1 MTLAF
6 LPRARRAALLAA
18 VAAVAVPVAGCGSGD
33 SSSGGDPGADPAASL
48 PASAPLYAEAQ
59 LQPQGDQRDAALA
72 VGRKL
77 LRTQD
82 PAGKLVAIF
91 DKAGAKHDVS
101 YAQDIKP
108 WLGNR
113 VGVALTAFR
122 AGSGAKGSSAKPDFA
137 VAIAS
142 KDDDKAKAF
151 VSDQQKHDKASE
163 RAYNSVTY
171 GVDADGTASTVLGH
185 TVIVGTESGLKAAID
200 ASKGDSLAKAA
211 GFREARDE
219 VGTDGL
225 AYVYVDP
232 KRLLDAVFSGRSTAG
247 GPAAAGQAQALSGLL
262 GGSGLR
268 SIAAS
273 LTAAPNALRVDAA
286 AIGAKPM
293 GTGAGD
299 GPAAA
304 AAVPADA
311 WLSAG
316 IGDLG
321 GTLRKALDQQ
331 AGGGGIAGLS
341 VQQLEQQ
348 LKTRLGIDLQKDFLS
363 WMGDG
368 ALFVRGTSHRT
379 VGGALV
385 VDSKDPSAS
394 QAAIGKLEKL
404 LTTFGQSYRPLH
416 GVAGARG
423 ITLAGPGR
431 TRVQIAAKGDK
442 FVIAL
447 GPGALAAA
455 LRGGGGDTL
464 GDTGA
469 FKSAAGLLEGAKPSF
484 FLDTPSAV
492 KLLQSFAGDKPDF
505 QKAKPTLDVFG
516 PAAAGLTRQGDVP
529 HLKAAVGIR

>member
-6 LPRARRAALLAA
+6 LPRARRVAMLAA
-18 VAAVAVPVAGCGSGD
+18 VAVAVPVAGCGGGD
-33 SSSGGDPGADPAASL
+33 ASAGGDPGADPAASL

-77 LRTQD
+77 LHTQD
-82 PAGKLVAIF
+82 PAGKVVGML
-91 DKAGAKHDVS
+91 DKAGSKRGVS
-101 YAQDIKP
+101 FEQDIKP

-113 VGVALTAFR
+113 VGVALTAMA
-122 AGSGAKGSSAKPDFA
+122 AGSSKPDFA
-137 VAIAS
+137 VALAS

-151 VSDQQKHDKASE
+151 VADQQKQDNASE

-171 GVDADGTASTVLGH
+171 GVDKEGTASAVLANTV
-185 TVIVGTESGLKAAID
+185 VVGTESGVKAAID

-232 KRLLDAVFSGRSTAG
+232 KRLLDAVFSGLSRAG
-247 GPAAAGQAQALSGLL
+247 GGAAAAGQAQALSGVL

-286 AIGAKPM
+286 AIGAKSV
-293 GTGAGD
+293 GSGSGD

-321 GTLRKALDQQ
+321 ATLRKALDQQ
-331 AGGGGIAGLS
+331 AAGGGIAGLS
-341 VQQLEQQ
+341 LQQLEQQ
-348 LKTRLGIDLQKDFLS
+348 LKTRLGIDLQQDFLS
-363 WMGDG
+363 WMGDA

-385 VDSKDPSAS
+385 VSSKDPSAS
-394 QAAIGKLEKL
+394 RAAIGKLEKL
-404 LTTFGQSYRPLH
+404 LSTFGQSYRPLH
-416 GVAGARG
+416 GVADARG
-423 ITLAGPGR
+423 ITLAGPGG

-447 GPGALAAA
+447 GRGALAAT
-455 LRGGGGDTL
+455 LRGGGGTL
-464 GDTGA
+464 GETGA

-484 FLDTPSAV
+484 FLDTPAAV
-492 KLLQSFAGDKPDF
+492 KLLESFAGGKPDF
-505 QKAKPTLDVFG
+505 QKAKPTLDAFG
-516 PAAAGLTRQGDVP
+516 PAAAGLVRQGEVT
-529 HLKAAVGIR
+529 HLKAAVAIR

>member
-6 LPRARRAALLAA
+6 LPRARGTALLAA
-18 VAAVAVPVAGCGSGD
+18 VAVAVAVPVAGCGSGD
-33 SSSGGDPGADPAASL
+33 SAAGGDPGADPAGSL

-59 LQPQGDQRDAALA
+59 LQPQGDQREAALA

-82 PAGKLVAIF
+82 PAGKLVAML
-91 DKAGAKHDVS
+91 DKAGSKHGVS
-101 YAQDIKP
+101 FEQDIKP

-113 VGVALTAFR
+113 VGVALTALA
-122 AGSGAKGSSAKPDFA
+122 AGSSKPDFA
-137 VAIAS
+137 VAVAS

-151 VSDQQKHDKASE
+151 VGDQQKQDKATE
-163 RAYNSVTY
+163 HTYNGVTY
-171 GVDADGTASTVLGH
+171 GVDKDGTASAVVGH
-185 TVIVGTESGLKAAID
+185 TVVVGTENGLKAAVD

-211 GFREARDE
+211 AFREARNE
-219 VGTDGL
+219 VGTEGL
-225 AYVYVDP
+225 AYAYVDP
-232 KRLLDAVFSGRSTAG
+232 KRLLDSVFSGLANSG
-247 GPAAAGQAQALSGLL
+247 NPAAAGQAQALSGVL

-273 LTAAPNALRVDAA
+273 LSAAPNALRLDAA
-286 AIGAKPM
+286 AIGAKPV
-293 GTGAGD
+293 GSGSGD

-331 AGGGGIAGLS
+331 AGGGIAGLS

-348 LKTRLGIDLQKDFLS
+348 LKTRLGIDLQQDFLS
-363 WMGDG
+363 WMGDA
-368 ALFVRGTSHRT
+368 ALFVRGTSHLT

-385 VDSKDPSAS
+385 VQSKDPSAS
-394 QAAIGKLEKL
+394 RAAIGKLEKL

-431 TRVQIAAKGDK
+431 SRVQIAAKGDK
-442 FVIAL
+442 FVIAV

-455 LRGGGGDTL
+455 LRGGGDQL

-469 FKSAAGLLEGAKPSF
+469 FKSAAGLLEGAKPSL
-484 FLDTPSAV
+484 FLDTPAAV
-492 KLLQSFAGDKPDF
+492 KLLESFAGGKPDF

-516 PAAAGLTRQGDVP
+516 PAAAGLVRQGNVT
-529 HLKAAVGIR
+529 HLKAAVAIR